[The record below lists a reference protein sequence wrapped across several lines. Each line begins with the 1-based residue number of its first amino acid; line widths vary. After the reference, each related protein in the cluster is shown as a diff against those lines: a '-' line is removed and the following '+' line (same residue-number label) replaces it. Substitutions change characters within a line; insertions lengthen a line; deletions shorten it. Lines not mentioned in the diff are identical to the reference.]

1 MPQEANKPSGLQ
13 PTPQQGWWYHRWAS
27 VRIFAGVTDRSIS
40 VKRLLGRLPFQPV
53 VVELDQV
60 HGASL
65 AVIEA
70 PPKTRSR
77 IAGCDAL
84 LTRQP
89 GVALLVRTADCLPLV
104 MADPSRGVVAIL
116 HAGWRG
122 LAAGLPLRVVMAFR
136 QLYHSA
142 PEALRVGIGP
152 AIRSCCYEV
161 GPEFVARFGAFVQQR
176 DGRWMCDL
184 MGVAMDQLQQGGVSR
199 RQVVDSGRCTSCEAQ
214 RWFSV
219 RREGDATGRLI
230 SLIAIRP

>member
-1 MPQEANKPSGLQ
+1 MPQEANNSSGLR
-13 PTPQQGWWYHRWAS
+13 PAPQHGWWYRRWAS
-27 VRIFAGVTDRSIS
+27 ARIFAGVTDRFTS
-40 VKRLLGRLPFQPV
+40 VDQLLDRLPFQAST
-53 VVELDQV
+53 VELDQV
-60 HGASL
+60 HGGSL

-70 PPKTRSR
+70 PPTTRGR

-84 LTRQP
+84 LTRQS

-104 MADPSRGVVAIL
+104 IADPSRGVVGIV

-122 LAAGLPLRVVMAFR
+122 LAAELPLRTIMAFR

-142 PEALRVGIGP
+142 PGALRVGIGP

-176 DGRWMCDL
+176 HGRWMCDL
-184 MGVAMDQLQQGGVSR
+184 IGVAVDQLQQGGVRR
-199 RQVVDSGRCTSCEAQ
+199 RQVMDSGRCTSCETQ
-214 RWFSV
+214 HWFSV
-219 RREGDATGRLI
+219 RREGDATGRLT